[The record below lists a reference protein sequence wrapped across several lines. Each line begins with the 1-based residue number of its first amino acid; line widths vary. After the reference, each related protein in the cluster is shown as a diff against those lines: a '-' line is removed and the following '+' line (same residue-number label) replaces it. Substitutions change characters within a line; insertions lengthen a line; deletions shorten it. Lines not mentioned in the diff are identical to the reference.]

1 MRSHVVA
8 LSDLASQRT
17 ISQKILC
24 GIDGSDRSV
33 KAAGVATELARRL
46 GAELTFAMVNPRL
59 AARAAI
65 LYVWPD
71 THISGVLEKAVRK
84 ALWRGVA
91 SVKSDTWRAESV
103 SDALAD
109 YADQNEFDYIVI
121 GASDRS
127 GWPRFL
133 NDSVARELSAKAN
146 CPVLIVNHLRDDAPT
161 ERSGGLRNPFEIRPL
176 APERISVGSR

>member
-1 MRSHVVA
+1 MVP
-8 LSDLASQRT
+8 SDLYSQRT
-17 ISQKILC
+17 APQKILC
-24 GIDGSDRSV
+24 GIDGSDRSAR
-33 KAAGVATELARRL
+33 AAGVATELARRL
-46 GAELTFAMVNPRL
+46 GAELAFAMVNPRL

-71 THISGVLEKAVRK
+71 TDIAGILERAVRK

-91 SVKSDTWRAESV
+91 SVKSDTWRVESI

-109 YADQNEFDYIVI
+109 YADRNEFDYIVI

-133 NDSVARELSAKAN
+133 NDSVAHELPAKAN
-146 CPVLIVNHLRDDAPT
+146 CPVLVVNHLRDDAPT
-161 ERSGGLRNPFEIRPL
+161 KRGDGFRKLFKLQPSLTPQRIPARSR
-176 APERISVGSR
+176 

>member
-1 MRSHVVA
+1 MA
-8 LSDLASQRT
+8 PSDFSSQRT
-17 ISQKILC
+17 ASQKILC
-24 GIDGSDRSV
+24 GIDGSDHSAR
-33 KAAGVATELARRL
+33 AARVATELARKL

-71 THISGVLEKAVRK
+71 THIAGILERAVRK

-103 SDALAD
+103 SDALAE
-109 YADQNEFDYIVI
+109 YADRNEFDYIVI
-121 GASDRS
+121 GAGDRS

-133 NDSVARELSAKAN
+133 NDPVAHELQIKAN

-161 ERSGGLRNPFEIRPL
+161 DRSDGLRRLFKVQPGPTPQHIPAGPR
-176 APERISVGSR
+176 